1 MNNQNAK
8 DNTVNFYNDN
18 AQAFIEQTF
27 SLDMKLLYEP
37 FIASLPATTQSQ
49 HRILDVGCGSGRDS
63 LYFAQLGL
71 DVTAIDGSATFIDIA
86 KQLNNQNNYNQRN
99 AYRSNIDWQHCT
111 FEEICQKNW
120 QKQFIGIW
128 ACASLLHVPYAE
140 LPVLIDNLINT
151 LADEGV
157 FYASFKYGNSER
169 LVDKRFFCDMNEDR
183 WQAIKQKLN
192 YSFNDK
198 IWLTEDQR
206 VDRHENWFNTLIK
219 L

>member
-37 FIASLPATTQSQ
+37 FIESLPATTQSQ
-49 HRILDVGCGSGRDS
+49 QRILDVGCGSGRDS
-63 LYFAQLGL
+63 LYFADLGFK
-71 DVTAIDGSATFIDIA
+71 VTAIDNSATLIDLA
-86 KQLNNQNNYNQRN
+86 KKINYRSDSKQKST
-99 AYRSNIDWQHCT
+99 YQSNIDWQRCS
-111 FEEICQKNW
+111 FQNICQKNW
-120 QKQFIGIW
+120 QQQFMGIW
-128 ACASLLHVPYAE
+128 ACASLLHVPYVE
-140 LPVLIDNLINT
+140 MPTLIDNLIAT
-151 LADEGV
+151 LADDGV
-157 FYASFKYGNSER
+157 FYASFKYGNSEH
-169 LVDKRFFCDMNEDR
+169 LADKRFFCDMNEER

-192 YSFNDK
+192 YDFSET

-206 VDRHENWFNTLIK
+206 VGKNEMWFNVLIR